1 MTVILAPRGKSRYD
15 TGHPWVYKSDIA
27 KMPEQAGLED
37 VQDVRGQHLG
47 WAAVNPKSEI
57 TVRFINKGS
66 ARPNILQRLERAI
79 AFRKF
84 LHVNG
89 DSFRVV
95 HSDADGLPG
104 LTIDKYADYLVVQQN
119 CAALEPFLQD
129 MLRVLKRE
137 YKLKGILGRFD
148 SKIRT
153 LEGLEAKVEVL
164 FGDVPEWITC
174 HEAEIAYRVDP
185 WKGQKTGGFLD
196 QRDNRIALAEVG
208 FGRALDI
215 FSYHAS
221 FGLHLAKVC
230 DSVECI
236 DSSAAALERAEDNAR
251 LNGLN
256 NMIFTE
262 ANAFDWL
269 HQTDTSERYHT
280 ISLDPPALAK
290 ARRDLDGAYRAYKEL
305 NLRALKLLEPGG
317 FLGTT
322 SCSFHVSE
330 ADFYVMLED
339 AAADAGRMV
348 RILERRSQAACHPEV
363 LNFPE
368 SRYLKFALLQVM

>member
-27 KMPEQAGLED
+27 KLPEKPGLED
-37 VQDVRGQHLG
+37 IQDIRGNHLG
-47 WAAVNPKSEI
+47 WAAVNPASEI
-57 TVRFINKGS
+57 TVRFISKGS

-79 AFRKF
+79 EFRRF

-104 LTIDKYADYLVVQQN
+104 LTIDKYNDYLVIQQN
-119 CAALEPFLQD
+119 CAALEPYLLD

-164 FGDVPEWITC
+164 YGDVPEWITC
-174 HEAEIAYRVDP
+174 SEGEIKYRIDP
-185 WKGQKTGGFLD
+185 WRGQKTGGFLD
-196 QRDNRIALAEVG
+196 QRDNRAALAEVG

-236 DSSAAALERAEDNAR
+236 DSSAPALERAEENAR
-251 LNGLN
+251 LNN
-256 NMIFTE
+256 ISNMTFTE
-262 ANAFDWL
+262 SNAFDWL
-269 HQTDTSERYHT
+269 HQTDTSNRYHT

-290 ARRDLDGAYRAYKEL
+290 ARKDLDGAYRAYKEL

-317 FLGTT
+317 FLGTA

-330 ADFYVMLED
+330 ADFYIMLED

-368 SRYLKFALLQVM
+368 SRYLKYALLQVM

>member
-1 MTVILAPRGKSRYD
+1 MTVVIAPRGKARYE

-27 KMPEQAGLED
+27 KMPEKPGLED
-37 VQDVRGQHLG
+37 VQDIRGNHLG
-47 WAAVNPKSEI
+47 WAAVNPASEI
-57 TVRFINKGS
+57 TVRFLSTGS
-66 ARPNILQRLERAI
+66 ARPNILQRLERSI
-79 AFRKF
+79 EFRRF
-84 LHVNG
+84 LHING
-89 DSFRVV
+89 DSFRIV

-104 LTIDKYADYLVVQQN
+104 LTIDKYSDYLVIQQN
-119 CAALEPFLQD
+119 CAALEPYLSD

-148 SKIRT
+148 SKIRI
-153 LEGLEAKVEVL
+153 LEGLDSKVEVL
-164 FGDVPEWITC
+164 FGDVPEWITAK
-174 HEAEIAYRVDP
+174 EGEISYRVDP
-185 WKGQKTGGFLD
+185 WKGQKTGAFLD

-208 FGRALDI
+208 FGKALDI

-236 DSSAAALERAEDNAR
+236 DSSASALERGEDNAR
-251 LNGLN
+251 LNGIT
-256 NMIFTE
+256 NMVFTE
-262 ANAFDWL
+262 SNAFDWL
-269 HQTDTSERYHT
+269 HDTDTSNRYHT
-280 ISLDPPALAK
+280 ISLDPPAFAK
-290 ARRDLDGAYRAYKEL
+290 ARKDLDGAYRAYKEL

-317 FLGTT
+317 FLGTA

-330 ADFYVMLED
+330 TDFYMMLEH

-368 SRYLKFALLQVM
+368 SRYLKYALLQVM

>member
-1 MTVILAPRGKSRYD
+1 MTVVLAPRGKSRYD

-27 KMPEQAGLED
+27 RLPESAGIDD
-37 VQDVRGQHLG
+37 VQDIRGNHLG
-47 WAAVNPKSEI
+47 WAAVNPLSEI
-57 TVRFINKGS
+57 TVRFLSKGS
-66 ARPNILQRLERAI
+66 VRPNILQRLERAI
-79 AFRKF
+79 EFRRF
-84 LHVNG
+84 LHING

-104 LTIDKYADYLVVQQN
+104 LTIDKYGDYLVMQQN
-119 CAALEPFLQD
+119 CAALEPMLSD
-129 MLRVLKRE
+129 ILRVLKRE
-137 YKLKGILGRFD
+137 YKLRGILGRFD
-148 SKIRT
+148 AKARA
-153 LEGLEAKVEVL
+153 LEGLDSKVEVL
-164 FGDVPEWITC
+164 YGEVPEWIDA
-174 HEAEIAYRVDP
+174 HEAEIVYRVDP
-185 WKGQKTGGFLD
+185 WGGQKTGAFLD
-196 QRDNRIALAEVG
+196 QRDNRAALSEVA

-236 DSSAAALERAEDNAR
+236 DSSAAALERAEENAQ
-251 LNGLN
+251 LNNLS

-269 HQTDTSERYHT
+269 HAKDTKERYHT

-305 NLRALKLLEPGG
+305 NLRCLKLLEPGG
-317 FLGTT
+317 FLGTA

-330 ADFYVMLED
+330 ADFYTMLED

-368 SRYLKFALLQVM
+368 SRYLKYALLQVM